1 MPARQSAHSLLGS
14 PYAPRGRCED
24 DARLQLT
31 MRPGVRRLG
40 RDGMQHAG
48 KIGLTSDHQE
58 PGGPGKPWAGTRAR
72 ILAMRDPALSFTDQ
86 AMSSACNFLTTILLA
101 RALGLEAFGVYT
113 MVWLALYLAMS
124 LQLGLIV
131 SPMMSI
137 GAKEQ
142 GAEAEAYYTVVFLHQ
157 AGYVV
162 IATAAIFTVL
172 TFVLGVDSALANV
185 ALPGAMAAASYLT
198 QDFLRRYLFARRRPA
213 GILLIDAIN
222 QILKLG
228 ALAALW
234 RAGMIGVANALW
246 AVAGAA
252 AVSTLCGLGMSGPL
266 LWRPQILASV
276 TRRQWRS
283 ARWLVLTGS
292 VQWALSYSGLLVTAG
307 LFGPKVLGALRAA
320 QSLLA
325 VLNVVR
331 EALENIVPP
340 LAGKAF
346 AERGMPGLHRTLGRA
361 MLFAGIVGAATVL
374 GLGLFGPWLLHQL
387 YGGEILEFDWVIIWY
402 AFTFPMTL
410 TSLVLGCAFRAVER
424 TRPVFVASLVGAC
437 LNLLAVY
444 PAAAT
449 FGVAGLIVVTL
460 LSELAALI
468 VLVMLALRVPG
479 LLASPPA
486 APVRGRVMTAPAP

>member
-1 MPARQSAHSLLGS
+1 MTFSTGRMGGYFGRARRE
-14 PYAPRGRCED
+14 PGR
-24 DARLQLT
+24 AASGQR
-31 MRPGVRRLG
+31 RPGKVSEG
-40 RDGMQHAG
+40 
-48 KIGLTSDHQE
+48 I
-58 PGGPGKPWAGTRAR
+58 RAR
-72 ILAMRDPALSFTDQ
+72 FRAMRDPALSFTDQ
-86 AMSSACNFLTTILLA
+86 ALSSACNFLTTILLA

-137 GAKEQ
+137 GTKEQ
-142 GAEAEAYYTVVFLHQ
+142 GAKAEAYYTIVFLHQ

-162 IATAAIFTVL
+162 VASGAIFFAL
-172 TFVLGVDSALANV
+172 TFVAGADSALADV

-213 GILLIDAIN
+213 GILLIDVIN
-222 QILKLG
+222 QALKLG

-234 RAGMIGVANALW
+234 QAGMIGVANALW
-246 AVAGAA
+246 AVAAAA
-252 AVSTLCGLGMSGPL
+252 AVSTLCGLSMSGPL
-266 LWRPQILASV
+266 LWRRQILTSV
-276 TRRQWRS
+276 TARQWHS

-292 VQWALSYSGLLVTAG
+292 VQWVLSYSGLLVTAG

-346 AERGMPGLHRTLGRA
+346 VERGMPGLHRTLGRA
-361 MLFAGIVGAATVL
+361 MLFAGLTGGATVI

-387 YGGEILEFDWVIIWY
+387 YGGEILEYDWVIIWY
-402 AFTFPMTL
+402 AFAFPMAL
-410 TSLVLGCAFRAVER
+410 TSLVLGCAFRALER
-424 TRPVFVASLVGAC
+424 TRPVFVASFVGGC
-437 LNLLAVY
+437 FNLLAVY
-444 PAAAT
+444 PAAAA
-449 FGVAGLIVVTL
+449 FGVAGLVAVTL
-460 LSELAALI
+460 LSELAALA
-468 VLVMLALRVPG
+468 VLAMLALRIPG
-479 LLASPPA
+479 LLSSPP
-486 APVRGRVMTAPAP
+486 TAPASGRMMAAPSP

>member
-1 MPARQSAHSLLGS
+1 MTFSVGKMGGDFGRAR
-14 PYAPRGRCED
+14 R
-24 DARLQLT
+24 
-31 MRPGVRRLG
+31 
-40 RDGMQHAG
+40 
-48 KIGLTSDHQE
+48 E
-58 PGGPGKPWAGTRAR
+58 PGGVAADQQRPGKVSEGMRAR
-72 ILAMRDPALSFTDQ
+72 LRAMRDPALSFTDQ
-86 AMSSACNFLTTILLA
+86 ALSSACNFLTTILLA

-137 GAKEQ
+137 GAKER
-142 GAEAEAYYTVVFLHQ
+142 GAEAEAYYTIVFLHQ

-162 IATAAIFTVL
+162 VASGAIFAAL
-172 TFVLGVDSALANV
+172 TFAGADSALADA

-213 GILLIDAIN
+213 AILLIDAIN

-234 RAGMIGVANALW
+234 QAGMIGVANALW

-252 AVSTLCGLGMSGPL
+252 VVSTVCGLGMSGPL
-266 LWRPQILASV
+266 LWRRQVLASV
-276 TRRQWRS
+276 TGRQWRS

-292 VQWALSYSGLLVTAG
+292 VQWVLSYSGLLVTAG

-340 LAGKAF
+340 MAGKAF
-346 AERGMPGLHRTLGRA
+346 AEGGMQALHRTLGRA
-361 MLFAGIVGAATVL
+361 MLFAGLTGGATVL

-402 AFTFPMTL
+402 AFTFPMAL
-410 TSLVLGCAFRAVER
+410 TSPVLGCAFRALER
-424 TRPVFVASLVGAC
+424 TRPVFIASLVGGC
-437 LNLLAVY
+437 FSLLAVY

-449 FGVAGLIVVTL
+449 FGVAGLIAVTL
-460 LSELAALI
+460 LSELAALV
-468 VLVMLALRVPG
+468 VLTMLALRVPG
-479 LLASPPA
+479 LLARPPA
-486 APVRGRVMTAPAP
+486 GPVGGRIMTASSP

>member
-1 MPARQSAHSLLGS
+1 MTFSAGKMGGHFGRARRE
-14 PYAPRGRCED
+14 PGRAVSDQRRPGKLSETMR
-24 DARLQLT
+24 ARL
-31 MRPGVRRLG
+31 
-40 RDGMQHAG
+40 
-48 KIGLTSDHQE
+48 
-58 PGGPGKPWAGTRAR
+58 
-72 ILAMRDPALSFTDQ
+72 LAMRDPALSFTDQ
-86 AMSSACNFLTTILLA
+86 ALSSACNFLTTILLA
-101 RALGLEAFGVYT
+101 RALGLEAFGIYT

-137 GAKEQ
+137 GTKEQ
-142 GAEAEAYYTVVFLHQ
+142 GAEAEAYYTIVFLHQ

-162 IATAAIFTVL
+162 VASGAIFAAL
-172 TFVLGVDSALANV
+172 TFVAGSDSTLADA

-222 QILKLG
+222 QALKLG

-234 RAGMIGVANALW
+234 QAGMIGVATALW
-246 AVAGAA
+246 AVAAAA

-266 LWRPQILASV
+266 LWRRQVLASV

-292 VQWALSYSGLLVTAG
+292 VQWVLSYSGLLVTAG

-346 AERGMPGLHRTLGRA
+346 AEGGMPGLHRTLRRV
-361 MLFAGIVGAATVL
+361 MLFAGLVGGVTVL
-374 GLGLFGPWLLHQL
+374 GLGLFGPWLLHRL

-402 AFTFPMTL
+402 AFAFPMAL
-410 TSLVLGCAFRAVER
+410 TSLVLGCAFRALER
-424 TRPVFVASLVGAC
+424 TRPVFVASLVGGC
-437 LNLLAVY
+437 FNLLAVY
-444 PAAAT
+444 PAAAA
-449 FGVAGLIVVTL
+449 FGVAGLIAVTL
-460 LSELAALI
+460 LSELAALV

-479 LLASPPA
+479 LLATQPA
-486 APVRGRVMTAPAP
+486 APARGRTVTVASR

>member
-1 MPARQSAHSLLGS
+1 MQRAARIGWVFGLRRQDG
-14 PYAPRGRCED
+14 P
-24 DARLQLT
+24 DA
-31 MRPGVRRLG
+31 
-40 RDGMQHAG
+40 
-48 KIGLTSDHQE
+48 
-58 PGGPGKPWAGTRAR
+58 KPWAGMRAR
-72 ILAMRDPALSFTDQ
+72 LQAMRDPALSFGDQ
-86 AMSSACNFLTTILLA
+86 ALSSACNFLTTILLA

-137 GAKEQ
+137 GTKER

-162 IATAAIFTVL
+162 VATGAIFAAL
-172 TFVLGVDSALANV
+172 MLAAGVASPLAEV
-185 ALPGAMAAASYLT
+185 ALPGSMAAASYLT

-222 QILKLG
+222 QCLKLG

-234 RAGMIGVANALW
+234 QAGMISVANALW

-252 AVSTLCGLGMSGPL
+252 TVSTLCGLTLSGPL
-266 LWRPQILASV
+266 LWKPQTLASV
-276 TRRQWRS
+276 TGRQWRS

-292 VQWALSYSGLLVTAG
+292 VQWMLSYSGLLVTAG

-340 LAGKAF
+340 MAGKAL
-346 AERGMPGLHRTLGRA
+346 AEGGMPGLHRTLGRA
-361 MLFAGIVGAATVL
+361 MLFAGLTGAAVVL

-387 YGGEILEFDWVIIWY
+387 YGGEILEFDWVVIWY
-402 AFTFPMTL
+402 SFAFPMAL
-410 TSLVLGCAFRAVER
+410 MSLVLGCAFRALER
-424 TRPVFVASLVGAC
+424 TRPVFVAALVGGC
-437 LNLLAVY
+437 FNLLAVY
-444 PAAAT
+444 PAALS
-449 FGVAGLIVVTL
+449 FGVAGLIAVAL
-460 LSELAALI
+460 LSELAALL
-468 VLVMLALRVPG
+468 VLVMLALRIPG
-479 LLASPPA
+479 LLTGRPVVPARARMASASLP
-486 APVRGRVMTAPAP
+486 

>member
-1 MPARQSAHSLLGS
+1 MR
-14 PYAPRGRCED
+14 
-24 DARLQLT
+24 ARLQ
-31 MRPGVRRLG
+31 
-40 RDGMQHAG
+40 
-48 KIGLTSDHQE
+48 
-58 PGGPGKPWAGTRAR
+58 
-72 ILAMRDPALSFTDQ
+72 AMLDPALSFGDQ
-86 AMSSACNFLTTILLA
+86 ALSSACNFLTTILLA
-101 RALGLEAFGVYT
+101 RALGLEAFGLYT

-137 GAKEQ
+137 GTKEQ

-162 IATAAIFTVL
+162 VATGAIFA
-172 TFVLGVDSALANV
+172 ALMLAAGAASPLAEV
-185 ALPGAMAAASYLT
+185 ALPGSMAAASYLT

-222 QILKLG
+222 QFLKLG
-228 ALAALW
+228 ALAVLW
-234 RAGMIGVANALW
+234 QAGMISVANALW

-252 AVSTLCGLGMSGPL
+252 AVSTLCGLTLSGPL
-266 LWRPQILASV
+266 LWKPQILASV
-276 TRRQWRS
+276 TGRQWRS

-292 VQWALSYSGLLVTAG
+292 VQWVLSYSGLLVTAG

-340 LAGKAF
+340 MAGKAF
-346 AERGMPGLHRTLGRA
+346 AQGGMPGLHRTLGRA
-361 MLFAGIVGAATVL
+361 MLFAGLTGAAVVL

-402 AFTFPMTL
+402 SFAFPMAL
-410 TSLVLGCAFRAVER
+410 MSLVLGCAFRALER
-424 TRPVFVASLVGAC
+424 TRPVFIAALVGGC
-437 LNLLAVY
+437 FSLLAVY
-444 PAAAT
+444 PAALF
-449 FGVAGLIVVTL
+449 FGVAGLIAVTL
-460 LSELAALI
+460 LSELAALL
-468 VLVMLALRVPG
+468 VLVMLALRIPG
-479 LLASPPA
+479 LLASRPIA
-486 APVRGRVMTAPAP
+486 SARARMVTASSP

>member
-1 MPARQSAHSLLGS
+1 MTFSAGKMGGYFGRARREPGS
-14 PYAPRGRCED
+14 VVSDQHRPGKVSE
-24 DARLQLT
+24 T
-31 MRPGVRRLG
+31 MRTRL
-40 RDGMQHAG
+40 
-48 KIGLTSDHQE
+48 
-58 PGGPGKPWAGTRAR
+58 
-72 ILAMRDPALSFTDQ
+72 LAMRDPALSFTDQ
-86 AMSSACNFLTTILLA
+86 ALSSACNFLTTILLA

-137 GAKEQ
+137 GTKEQ
-142 GAEAEAYYTVVFLHQ
+142 GAQAEAYYTIVFLHQ

-162 IATAAIFTVL
+162 VATAAIFVAL
-172 TFVLGVDSALANV
+172 TFVAGADSALADA

-234 RAGMIGVANALW
+234 QAGMIGVANALW

-266 LWRPQILASV
+266 LWRPQTLASV
-276 TRRQWRS
+276 TGRQWRS

-292 VQWALSYSGLLVTAG
+292 VQWVLSYSGLLVTAG

-346 AERGMPGLHRTLGRA
+346 AEGGMPGLHRTLGRA
-361 MLFAGIVGAATVL
+361 MLFAGLIGAATVL
-374 GLGLFGPWLLHQL
+374 GLGLFGPRLLHRL

-402 AFTFPMTL
+402 AFAFPMAL
-410 TSLVLGCAFRAVER
+410 TSLVLGCAFRALER
-424 TRPVFVASLVGAC
+424 TRPVFVASLVGGC
-437 LNLLAVY
+437 FNLLTVY

-449 FGVAGLIVVTL
+449 FGVAGLIAVTL
-460 LSELAALI
+460 LSELAALV
-468 VLVMLALRVPG
+468 VLVMLALRIPG
-479 LLASPPA
+479 LLASPPVTPAAARMVA
-486 APVRGRVMTAPAP
+486 APSP

>member
-1 MPARQSAHSLLGS
+1 MTFS
-14 PYAPRGRCED
+14 
-24 DARLQLT
+24 
-31 MRPGVRRLG
+31 
-40 RDGMQHAG
+40 AG
-48 KIGLTSDHQE
+48 KMGGHFGRARSE
-58 PGGPGKPWAGTRAR
+58 PGRAVSDQRGPGKLSEAMRAR
-72 ILAMRDPALSFTDQ
+72 LRAARDPALSFTDQ
-86 AMSSACNFLTTILLA
+86 ALSSACNFLTTILLA
-101 RALGLEAFGVYT
+101 RALGLEAFGIYT

-137 GAKEQ
+137 GTKEQ
-142 GAEAEAYYTVVFLHQ
+142 GAEAEAYYTIVFLHQ

-162 IATAAIFTVL
+162 VASGAIFAAL
-172 TFVLGVDSALANV
+172 TFVAGTDSTLADA

-222 QILKLG
+222 QALKLG

-234 RAGMIGVANALW
+234 QAGMIGVATALW
-246 AVAGAA
+246 AVAAAA

-266 LWRPQILASV
+266 LWRRQVLASV
-276 TRRQWRS
+276 TGRQWRS

-292 VQWALSYSGLLVTAG
+292 VQWVLSYSGLLVTAG

-346 AERGMPGLHRTLGRA
+346 AEGGMPGLHRTLRRA
-361 MLFAGIVGAATVL
+361 MLFAGLVGGATVL
-374 GLGLFGPWLLHQL
+374 GLGLFGPWLLHRL

-402 AFTFPMTL
+402 AFAFPMAL
-410 TSLVLGCAFRAVER
+410 TSLVLGCAFRALER
-424 TRPVFVASLVGAC
+424 TRPVFVASLVGGC
-437 LNLLAVY
+437 FNLLAVY
-444 PAAAT
+444 PAAAA
-449 FGVAGLIVVTL
+449 FGVAGLIAVTL
-460 LSELAALI
+460 LSELAALV

-479 LLASPPA
+479 LLASQPA
-486 APVRGRVMTAPAP
+486 APARGRTATVASR

>member
-1 MPARQSAHSLLGS
+1 MTFSVSKMGGYFDRTRRE
-14 PYAPRGRCED
+14 RGRVVSDQRKSGKVSE
-24 DARLQLT
+24 T
-31 MRPGVRRLG
+31 MR
-40 RDGMQHAG
+40 
-48 KIGLTSDHQE
+48 
-58 PGGPGKPWAGTRAR
+58 AR
-72 ILAMRDPALSFTDQ
+72 FHAMRNPALSFTDQ
-86 AMSSACNFLTTILLA
+86 AMASACNFLTTILLA

-137 GAKEQ
+137 GTKEQ
-142 GAEAEAYYTVVFLHQ
+142 GAEAEAYYTIVFLHQ

-162 IATAAIFTVL
+162 VASGVIFAAL
-172 TFVLGVDSALANV
+172 TFVAGADSGLAAA

-222 QILKLG
+222 QALKLG

-234 RAGMIGVANALW
+234 QAGMIGVATALW
-246 AVAGAA
+246 AVAAAA

-266 LWRPQILASV
+266 LWRRQVLASV
-276 TRRQWRS
+276 TGRQWRS

-292 VQWALSYSGLLVTAG
+292 VQWVLSYSGLLVTAG

-361 MLFAGIVGAATVL
+361 MLFAGLVGAATVL
-374 GLGLFGPWLLHQL
+374 GLGLFGPWLLHRL

-402 AFTFPMTL
+402 SFAFPMAL
-410 TSLVLGCAFRAVER
+410 MSLVLGCAFRALER
-424 TRPVFVASLVGAC
+424 TRPVFVASLVGGC
-437 LNLLAVY
+437 FNLLAVY
-444 PAAAT
+444 PAAAA
-449 FGVAGLIVVTL
+449 FGVAGLIAVTL
-460 LSELAALI
+460 LSEFAALA

-479 LLASPPA
+479 LLAGPPA
-486 APVRGRVMTAPAP
+486 APVRGSMMTASSR

>member
-1 MPARQSAHSLLGS
+1 MTFSVGKMGGDFGRAR
-14 PYAPRGRCED
+14 R
-24 DARLQLT
+24 
-31 MRPGVRRLG
+31 
-40 RDGMQHAG
+40 
-48 KIGLTSDHQE
+48 E
-58 PGGPGKPWAGTRAR
+58 PGGVAADQQRPGKVSEGMRAR
-72 ILAMRDPALSFTDQ
+72 LRAMRDPALSFTDQ
-86 AMSSACNFLTTILLA
+86 ALSSACNFLTTILLA

-137 GAKEQ
+137 GAKER
-142 GAEAEAYYTVVFLHQ
+142 GAEAEAYYTIVFLHQ

-162 IATAAIFTVL
+162 VASGAIFAAL
-172 TFVLGVDSALANV
+172 TFAGADSALADA

-213 GILLIDAIN
+213 AILLIDAIN

-234 RAGMIGVANALW
+234 QAGMIGVANALW

-252 AVSTLCGLGMSGPL
+252 VVSTVCGLGMSGPL
-266 LWRPQILASV
+266 LWRRQVLASV
-276 TRRQWRS
+276 TGRQWRS
-283 ARWLVLTGS
+283 ARCLVLTGT
-292 VQWALSYSGLLVTAG
+292 VQWVLSYSGLLVTAG

-340 LAGKAF
+340 MAGKAF
-346 AERGMPGLHRTLGRA
+346 AEGGMQALHRTLGRA
-361 MLFAGIVGAATVL
+361 MLFAGLTGGATVL

-402 AFTFPMTL
+402 AFTFPMAL
-410 TSLVLGCAFRAVER
+410 TSPVLGCAFRALER
-424 TRPVFVASLVGAC
+424 TRPVFIASLVGGC
-437 LNLLAVY
+437 FSLLAVY

-449 FGVAGLIVVTL
+449 FGVAGLIAVTL
-460 LSELAALI
+460 LSELAALV
-468 VLVMLALRVPG
+468 VLTMLALRVPG
-479 LLASPPA
+479 LLARPPA
-486 APVRGRVMTAPAP
+486 GPVGGRIMTASSP

>member
-1 MPARQSAHSLLGS
+1 MTFSVGKMGGDFGRAR
-14 PYAPRGRCED
+14 R
-24 DARLQLT
+24 
-31 MRPGVRRLG
+31 
-40 RDGMQHAG
+40 
-48 KIGLTSDHQE
+48 E
-58 PGGPGKPWAGTRAR
+58 PGGVAADQQRPGKVSEGMRAR
-72 ILAMRDPALSFTDQ
+72 LRAMRDPALSFTDQ
-86 AMSSACNFLTTILLA
+86 ALSSACNFLTTILLA

-137 GAKEQ
+137 GAKER
-142 GAEAEAYYTVVFLHQ
+142 GAEAEAYYTIVFLHQ

-162 IATAAIFTVL
+162 VASGAIFAAL
-172 TFVLGVDSALANV
+172 TFAGADSALADA

-213 GILLIDAIN
+213 AILLIDAIN

-234 RAGMIGVANALW
+234 QAGMIGVANALW

-252 AVSTLCGLGMSGPL
+252 VVSTVCGLGMSGPL
-266 LWRPQILASV
+266 LWRRQVLASV
-276 TRRQWRS
+276 TGRQWRS

-292 VQWALSYSGLLVTAG
+292 VQWVLSYSGLLVTAG

-346 AERGMPGLHRTLGRA
+346 AERGMPGLHRTLRRA
-361 MLFAGIVGAATVL
+361 MLVAGLVGAATVL
-374 GLGLFGPWLLHQL
+374 GLGLFGPWLLHRL

-402 AFTFPMTL
+402 AFAFPMAL
-410 TSLVLGCAFRAVER
+410 TSLVLGCAFRALER
-424 TRPVFVASLVGAC
+424 TRPVFVASLVGGC
-437 LNLLAVY
+437 FNLAAVY

-449 FGVAGLIVVTL
+449 FGVAGLIAVTL

-479 LLASPPA
+479 LLASPSGAPMRGRMMA
-486 APVRGRVMTAPAP
+486 APSP

>member
-1 MPARQSAHSLLGS
+1 MTFSTGKVDRHF
-14 PYAPRGRCED
+14 GR
-24 DARLQLT
+24 AQL
-31 MRPGVRRLG
+31 
-40 RDGMQHAG
+40 
-48 KIGLTSDHQE
+48 E
-58 PGGPGKPWAGTRAR
+58 PGGAVLDQGEPGKSWIGKRAR
-72 ILAMRDPALSFTDQ
+72 LRALRDPALSFADQ
-86 AMSSACNFLTTILLA
+86 ALSSACNFLTTILLA
-101 RALGLEAFGVYT
+101 RAMGLEAFGIYS

-137 GAKEQ
+137 GTKEQ
-142 GAEAEAYYTVVFLHQ
+142 GVEAEAYYTVVFLHQ
-157 AGYVV
+157 AGFVV
-162 IATAAIFTVL
+162 VAAGAIFAAL
-172 TFVLGVDSALANV
+172 MLAAGAAPPLGEV
-185 ALPGAMAAASYLT
+185 AVPGSMAAASYLT

-234 RAGMIGVANALW
+234 QIGAISVANALW

-252 AVSTLCGLGMSGPL
+252 AVSTICGLGMSGPL
-266 LWRPQILASV
+266 LWRREILVSV
-276 TRRQWRS
+276 TVRQWRS

-331 EALENIVPP
+331 EALENIIPP
-340 LAGKAF
+340 LTGKAL
-346 AERGMPGLHRTLGRA
+346 AERGMQGLHRTLVCV
-361 MLFAGIVGAATVL
+361 MLFAGLTGAAAVL

-387 YGGEILEFDWVIIWY
+387 YGGEILEFDWVIVWY
-402 AFTFPMTL
+402 AFAFPMAL
-410 TSLVLGCAFRAVER
+410 MSLVLGCAFRALER
-424 TRPVFVASLVGAC
+424 TRPVFIAALVGGC

-444 PAAAT
+444 PAALAS
-449 FGVAGLIVVTL
+449 GVAGLIAVTL
-460 LSELAALI
+460 LSELAALV
-468 VLVMLALRVPG
+468 VLVMLALRIPG
-479 LLASPPA
+479 LLKSEQIASASSRMRTVPA
-486 APVRGRVMTAPAP
+486 S

>member
-1 MPARQSAHSLLGS
+1 MTFSAGKMGGHFGRARRE
-14 PYAPRGRCED
+14 PGRAVSDQRRPGKLSETMR
-24 DARLQLT
+24 ARLF
-31 MRPGVRRLG
+31 
-40 RDGMQHAG
+40 
-48 KIGLTSDHQE
+48 
-58 PGGPGKPWAGTRAR
+58 
-72 ILAMRDPALSFTDQ
+72 AMRDPALSFTDQ
-86 AMSSACNFLTTILLA
+86 ALSSACNFLTTILLA
-101 RALGLEAFGVYT
+101 RALGLEAFGIYT

-137 GAKEQ
+137 GTKEQ
-142 GAEAEAYYTVVFLHQ
+142 GAEAEAYYTIVFLHQ

-162 IATAAIFTVL
+162 VASGAIFAAL
-172 TFVLGVDSALANV
+172 TFVAGSDSTLADA

-222 QILKLG
+222 QALKLG

-234 RAGMIGVANALW
+234 QAGMIGVATALW
-246 AVAGAA
+246 AVAAAA

-266 LWRPQILASV
+266 LWRRQVLASV

-292 VQWALSYSGLLVTAG
+292 VQWVLSYSGLLVTAG

-346 AERGMPGLHRTLGRA
+346 AEGGMPGLHRTLRRV
-361 MLFAGIVGAATVL
+361 MLFAGLVGAVTVL
-374 GLGLFGPWLLHQL
+374 GLGLFGPWLLHRL

-402 AFTFPMTL
+402 AFAFPMAL
-410 TSLVLGCAFRAVER
+410 TSLVLGCAFRALER
-424 TRPVFVASLVGAC
+424 TRPVFVASLVGGC
-437 LNLLAVY
+437 FNLLAVY
-444 PAAAT
+444 PAAAA
-449 FGVAGLIVVTL
+449 FGVAGLIAVTL
-460 LSELAALI
+460 LSELAALV

-479 LLASPPA
+479 LLASQPA
-486 APVRGRVMTAPAP
+486 APARGRTVTVASR

>member
-1 MPARQSAHSLLGS
+1 MQRAARIGWVFGLRRQ
-14 PYAPRGRCED
+14 D
-24 DARLQLT
+24 
-31 MRPGVRRLG
+31 RPG
-40 RDGMQHAG
+40 
-48 KIGLTSDHQE
+48 
-58 PGGPGKPWAGTRAR
+58 GKPWAGMRAR
-72 ILAMRDPALSFTDQ
+72 LQAMLDPALSFGDQ
-86 AMSSACNFLTTILLA
+86 ALSSACNFLTTILLA
-101 RALGLEAFGVYT
+101 RALGLEAFGLYT

-137 GAKEQ
+137 GTKEQ

-162 IATAAIFTVL
+162 VATGAIFA
-172 TFVLGVDSALANV
+172 ALMLAAGAASPLAEV
-185 ALPGAMAAASYLT
+185 ALPGSMAAASYLT

-222 QILKLG
+222 QFLKLG
-228 ALAALW
+228 ALAVLW
-234 RAGMIGVANALW
+234 QAGMISVANALW

-252 AVSTLCGLGMSGPL
+252 AVSTLCGLTLSGPL
-266 LWRPQILASV
+266 LWKPQILASV
-276 TRRQWRS
+276 TGRQWRS

-292 VQWALSYSGLLVTAG
+292 VQWVLSYSGLLVTAG

-340 LAGKAF
+340 MAGKAF
-346 AERGMPGLHRTLGRA
+346 AQGGMPGLHRTLGRA
-361 MLFAGIVGAATVL
+361 MLFAGLTGAAVVL

-402 AFTFPMTL
+402 SFAFPMAL
-410 TSLVLGCAFRAVER
+410 MSLVLGCAFRALER
-424 TRPVFVASLVGAC
+424 TRPVFIAALVGGC
-437 LNLLAVY
+437 FSLLAVY
-444 PAAAT
+444 PAALF
-449 FGVAGLIVVTL
+449 FGVAGLIAVTL
-460 LSELAALI
+460 LSELAALL
-468 VLVMLALRVPG
+468 VLVMLALRIPG
-479 LLASPPA
+479 LLASRPIA
-486 APVRGRVMTAPAP
+486 SARARMVTASSP

>member
-1 MPARQSAHSLLGS
+1 MTFSAGKMGGYFDRTRREPGS
-14 PYAPRGRCED
+14 VVSDQRRPGKLSETMR
-24 DARLQLT
+24 ARL
-31 MRPGVRRLG
+31 
-40 RDGMQHAG
+40 
-48 KIGLTSDHQE
+48 
-58 PGGPGKPWAGTRAR
+58 RA
-72 ILAMRDPALSFTDQ
+72 ARDPALSFTDQ
-86 AMSSACNFLTTILLA
+86 ALSSACNFLTTILLA

-137 GAKEQ
+137 GTKEQ
-142 GAEAEAYYTVVFLHQ
+142 GAEAEAYYTIVFLHQ

-162 IATAAIFTVL
+162 VASGAIFAAL
-172 TFVLGVDSALANV
+172 TFVAGTDSTLADA

-222 QILKLG
+222 QALKLG

-234 RAGMIGVANALW
+234 QAGMIGVATALW
-246 AVAGAA
+246 AVAAA
-252 AVSTLCGLGMSGPL
+252 AAISTLCGLGMSGPL
-266 LWRPQILASV
+266 LWRRQVLASV
-276 TRRQWRS
+276 TGRQWRS

-292 VQWALSYSGLLVTAG
+292 VQWVLSYSGLLVTAG

-346 AERGMPGLHRTLGRA
+346 AEGGMPGLHRTLRRA
-361 MLFAGIVGAATVL
+361 MLFAGLVGSATVL
-374 GLGLFGPWLLHQL
+374 GLGLFGPWLLHRL

-402 AFTFPMTL
+402 AFAFPMAL
-410 TSLVLGCAFRAVER
+410 TSLVLGCAFRALER
-424 TRPVFVASLVGAC
+424 TRPVFVASLVGGC
-437 LNLLAVY
+437 FNLLAVY

-449 FGVAGLIVVTL
+449 FGVAGLIAVTL
-460 LSELAALI
+460 LSELAALV

-479 LLASPPA
+479 LLAGPPA
-486 APVRGRVMTAPAP
+486 APVRGRMMTAPSP

>member
-1 MPARQSAHSLLGS
+1 MAGGGSMTFSAGKMGGHFGRARREPASVASDQRS
-14 PYAPRGRCED
+14 PGKVSEGKW
-24 DARLQLT
+24 ARL
-31 MRPGVRRLG
+31 R
-40 RDGMQHAG
+40 
-48 KIGLTSDHQE
+48 
-58 PGGPGKPWAGTRAR
+58 
-72 ILAMRDPALSFTDQ
+72 AMRDPALSFTDQ
-86 AMSSACNFLTTILLA
+86 ALSSACNFLTTILLA

-137 GAKEQ
+137 GTKEH

-162 IATAAIFTVL
+162 VATAAIFAAL
-172 TFVLGVDSALANV
+172 ILAAGADSGLAGA

-222 QILKLG
+222 QLLKIG

-234 RAGMIGVANALW
+234 QAGMISVANALW

-252 AVSTLCGLGMSGPL
+252 TVSTLCGLSMSGPL
-266 LWRPQILASV
+266 LWRREILISV
-276 TRRQWRS
+276 TARQWRS

-292 VQWALSYSGLLVTAG
+292 VQWVLSYSGLLVTAG

-340 LAGKAF
+340 MAGKAF
-346 AERGMPGLHRTLGRA
+346 AEGGMQALHRTLGRA
-361 MLFAGIVGAATVL
+361 MLFAGLTGGATVL

-402 AFTFPMTL
+402 AFTFPMAL
-410 TSLVLGCAFRAVER
+410 TSLVLGCAFRALER
-424 TRPVFVASLVGAC
+424 TRPVFIASLVGGC
-437 LNLLAVY
+437 FSLLAVY

-449 FGVAGLIVVTL
+449 FGVAGLIAVTL
-460 LSELAALI
+460 LSELAALV
-468 VLVMLALRVPG
+468 VLTMLALRVPG
-479 LLASPPA
+479 LLARPPA
-486 APVRGRVMTAPAP
+486 GPVGGRIMTASSP